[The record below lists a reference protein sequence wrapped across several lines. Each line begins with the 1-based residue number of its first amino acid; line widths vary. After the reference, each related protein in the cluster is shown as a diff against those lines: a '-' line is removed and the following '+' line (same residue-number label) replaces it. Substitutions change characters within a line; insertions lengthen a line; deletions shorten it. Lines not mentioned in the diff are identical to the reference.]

1 MEIYVTP
8 ALRQVLDQNNVTNYL
23 PAYEG
28 ESAGLDLYCTGS
40 PKSLNAFRDI
50 QCNSWLIPTGL
61 YINLPKNMV
70 GLILDRSSIAK
81 TLKFRRAG
89 VIDPGYKGEIFVNL
103 VGFDGDTPEIGDK
116 LPVQLVVVPFRSDY
130 KEVTLEEYT
139 TLTSSSKRGS
149 GALGSSDK

>member
-8 ALRQVLDQNNVTNYL
+8 ALRQVLDQNSVTNYL

-28 ESAGLDLYCTGS
+28 ESAGLDLYCTGAARELCTA
-40 PKSLNAFRDI
+40 SLT
-50 QCNSWLIPTGL
+50 SWLIPTGL
-61 YINLPKNMV
+61 HINLPRGMV
-70 GLILDRSSIAK
+70 GLILDRGSISK
-81 TLKFRRAG
+81 GLHVRRAG

-103 VGFDGDTPEIGDK
+103 LSPVAPPQPGEK
-116 LPVQLVVVPFRSDY
+116 LPVQLVVVPFRTDY